1 MKQIVSAQTRY
12 RALPI
17 IMEGIAAGRGYRLE
31 HWDTLR
37 FAVNRQ
43 KKIIYVPRIQ
53 AIGSDEDAVCLEGG
67 IDHELMHVDQTDPD
81 IKVTDPAQ
89 HRLWNII

>member
-31 HWDTLR
+31 HWDTLSL
-37 FAVNRQ
+37 Q
-43 KKIIYVPRIQ
+43 
-53 AIGSDEDAVCLEGG
+53 
-67 IDHELMHVDQTDPD
+67 
-81 IKVTDPAQ
+81 
-89 HRLWNII
+89 